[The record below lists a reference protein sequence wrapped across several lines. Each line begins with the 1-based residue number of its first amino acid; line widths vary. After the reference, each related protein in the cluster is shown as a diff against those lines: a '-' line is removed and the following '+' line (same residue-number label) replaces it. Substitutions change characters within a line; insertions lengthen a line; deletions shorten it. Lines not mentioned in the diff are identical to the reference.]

1 MYVFLENHFLT
12 GLINQLQQ
20 RQIKFQ
26 LGSFAFFYFH
36 EIMAVC
42 LLLECLMCDAM
53 LIVIRTE
60 NFTASARDFKQLLD
74 EVFVISGIIKVEVT
88 LTETLIIP
96 DITKTESN
104 NCFIIHCFEESSD
117 KRIIAAITVYFQTL
131 KNVQLSDKQILTV

>member
-1 MYVFLENHFLT
+1 MCMQCMCFWKIIFLT

-60 NFTASARDFKQLLD
+60 NFTASA
-74 EVFVISGIIKVEVT
+74 
-88 LTETLIIP
+88 
-96 DITKTESN
+96 
-104 NCFIIHCFEESSD
+104 
-117 KRIIAAITVYFQTL
+117 KRF
-131 KNVQLSDKQILTV
+131 